1 MQFVRFA
8 SIVPGL
14 LAGSLAAGDQP
25 ARLIVNVA
33 VTSVT
38 ISRLDHNRR
47 PLRLDTLDIPIRVE
61 AECEPG
67 TNAASISISI
77 ADTREAHRFS
87 ESSGPVYIDTTLQ
100 LPDRQIAPIVIE
112 EFCTS
117 DEGANGVPQLLV
129 PDAFTAQVSLHCAGE
144 SHQSMHYAVAPID
157 LRLNCD
163 GDTEPRPGPD
173 KSRNTLNIPRGSRFL
188 QTAPETED
196 SLHLAGIVPT
206 QS

>member
-1 MQFVRFA
+1 MHFVRFA

-14 LAGSLAAGDQP
+14 LAGSLAAGDPP
-25 ARLIVNVA
+25 ARLIVNA
-33 VTSVT
+33 GVTSVT
-38 ISRLDHNRR
+38 ISRLDQNRR

-67 TNAASISISI
+67 TNAASISISV

-87 ESSGPVYIDTTLQ
+87 ESSGPMLIDTTLQ

-112 EFCTS
+112 GFCTP
-117 DEGANGVPQLLV
+117 DDGAHAVPQLLV

-157 LRLNCD
+157 LRLSCD
-163 GDTEPRPGPD
+163 GDTESMSGPD
-173 KSRNTLNIPRGSRFL
+173 KTKNKLNIPRGPRFL
-188 QTAPETED
+188 QMAPETED
-196 SLHLAGIVPT
+196 NLRHAGFSPAR
-206 QS
+206 S